1 MKQAVKS
8 DLQLYADDSCL
19 VYTSKDVN
27 VIELTLKKDFNSII
41 EWFVDNKLSIH
52 LGKDKTKSI
61 LFGSKRVIKRQQKL
75 KITYGDTE
83 IEQYDSV
90 KYLGCILDNN
100 LSGESMASNALSKIN
115 GRLKFLY
122 RNHNFLDKDL
132 RRLLSNALIQPHF
145 DFACS
150 TWFPVLNNNLTK
162 KVQIAQN
169 KCIRFCLNLDNMSH
183 IGSKEFTEI
192 NWLPVKERVYQCI
205 NVNIFKYFHNM
216 SPGYLSEMFTVA
228 DRSHFTR
235 NSTMKLH
242 LPFRNKT
249 IGKQGLS
256 YLGSKIWNNLS
267 SYNKLSD
274 SVNTFKHRIKE
285 TYFNDIRNK
294 EQDIYFYY

>member
-1 MKQAVKS
+1 
-8 DLQLYADDSCL
+8 
-19 VYTSKDVN
+19 
-27 VIELTLKKDFNSII
+27 
-41 EWFVDNKLSIH
+41 
-52 LGKDKTKSI
+52 
-61 LFGSKRVIKRQQKL
+61 
-75 KITYGDTE
+75 
-83 IEQYDSV
+83 
-90 KYLGCILDNN
+90 
-100 LSGESMASNALSKIN
+100 MASNALSKIN

-122 RNHNFLDKDL
+122 RNQNFLDKDL

-145 DFACS
+145 DIACS

>member
-1 MKQAVKS
+1 MKQAVEC

-19 VYTSKDVN
+19 VFTSKDVKL
-27 VIELTLKKDFNSII
+27 IEVTLNKDFNSII

-75 KITYGDTE
+75 KINYGDIE

-122 RNHNFLDKDL
+122 RNQNYLDKFL
-132 RRLLSNALIQPHF
+132 RRLLSNAIIQPHF
-145 DFACS
+145 DYACS
-150 TWFPVLNNNLTK
+150 TWFPVLNSKLTK

-169 KCIRFCLNLDNMSH
+169 KCIRFCLDLDNISH
-183 IGSKEFTEI
+183 IGSKEFREI
-192 NWLPVKERVYQCI
+192 NWLPVKERVHQCI
-205 NVNIFKYFHNM
+205 NVNIFKYYKNM

-228 DRSHFTR
+228 DQSHYTR
-235 NSTMKLH
+235 YSSMKLH
-242 LPFRNKT
+242 LPSRNRD

-256 YLGSKIWNNLS
+256 YLGPKIWNSLG
-267 SYNKLSD
+267 SYIKSCD

-285 TYFNDIRNK
+285 KYFVDIKNK